1 MKHVLPTGEVIESYP
16 NDLPYPSKLMLGWR
30 GNRPLHVVAADNLES
45 GETIVITVYEPDP
58 QELGSWICMEE
69 ASMKCVICKNGQT
82 KPGRATVTLERQ
94 ETTLVVKNVPAE
106 VCTNCGEEYVD
117 EKAASRLLKTAED
130 IAQRGVQVDVRSY
143 EAA

>member
-1 MKHVLPTGEVIESYP
+1 
-16 NDLPYPSKLMLGWR
+16 
-30 GNRPLHVVAADNLES
+30 
-45 GETIVITVYEPDP
+45 
-58 QELGSWICMEE
+58 
-69 ASMKCVICKNGQT
+69 MKCVICKNGQT

-117 EKAASRLLKTAED
+117 EKAASRLLRIAEEV
-130 IAQRGVQVDVRSY
+130 AQKGVQVDVRSY